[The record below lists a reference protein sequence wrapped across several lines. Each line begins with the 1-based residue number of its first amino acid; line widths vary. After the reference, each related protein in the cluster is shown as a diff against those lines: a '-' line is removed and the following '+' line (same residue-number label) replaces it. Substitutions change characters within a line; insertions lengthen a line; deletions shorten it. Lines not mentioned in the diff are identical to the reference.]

1 MFEDF
6 RLRVFMKVTE
16 CSNFTAASRELGI
29 SQPAVSQNIAELE
42 KTLGTQLFDR
52 TRGNISLT
60 PQGMLFKTYAE
71 KILYWYGKAEAV
83 MINQS
88 EAPAEPVRIPLEG
101 DRTAE
106 ITTDGNDITIR
117 IR

>member
-6 RLRVFMKVTE
+6 RLRVFMKVAE
-16 CSNFTAASRELGI
+16 CSNFTAASRELGV

-60 PQGMLFKTYAE
+60 PKGELFKSYAE

-88 EAPAEPVRIPLEG
+88 EAPEEPVRMTLDG
-101 DRTAE
+101 GRTAE
-106 ITTDGNDITIR
+106 ITANGGDITIR
-117 IR
+117 IK